1 MWGPWNATSGLT
13 LSSRNPLYR
22 SLCKRDKYFNWQNMS
37 LIALSFSSEWLD
49 RLILQRFKV
58 QRYGTPKWAWW
69 CYRKKGLLC
78 SKVQNTVQK
87 VQNTVQ
93 NACSTSAMACREHC
107 ILFQQKPDTLVAF
120 TNRQKMECHLWSL
133 AEFGIAL
140 SPEELIWRGG
150 WERTNANTASW

>member
-22 SLCKRDKYFNWQNMS
+22 SLGKRDKYFNWQNMS

-58 QRYGTPKWAWW
+58 QRYGIPKWARW
-69 CYRKKGLLC
+69 CYRNEGLAVFKKYKTL
-78 SKVQNTVQK
+78 
-87 VQNTVQ
+87 Q

-107 ILFQQKPDTLVAF
+107 ILVQQKPDTLVAF
-120 TNRQKMECHLWSL
+120 TNNVLHQSVRS
-133 AEFGIAL
+133 EFMFQTSKLVSRDISIVSIFIQFL
-140 SPEELIWRGG
+140 CLCL
-150 WERTNANTASW
+150 